1 MTFYIFTFF
10 IIVLLIL
17 TNAITDAP
25 NAIATLVGSKVI
37 NFKKAALLSAFFNM
51 LGIIVMSYIN
61 ISVANCISSMVNLKD
76 GFYGIVGLTSG
87 MISVIIFSFVAMKF
101 GIPTSET
108 HGLIAG
114 ISAASLALYSLD
126 VINWYEW
133 KNVLIGLFWSVVG
146 TYFISIFITK
156 ALDKKL
162 KLIPIKSIKNFQ
174 ILGCCAMSFMHGAQ
188 DGQKFIGVILLFSN
202 ILRASNIHVNN
213 ILSNN
218 IVVFVAIIM
227 GIGVAIGGKSI
238 VDNVGNNI
246 IKLDNRKALISD
258 ISAACTLLF
267 ASLTGLPV
275 STTHI
280 KTMSIVSIGKYYNVD
295 INKFNVYNIF
305 KAWLWTF
312 PVCGLISYFFT
323 KLIQLFLFIR
333 FV

>member
-1 MTFYIFTFF
+1 MAFYIFTFF

-37 NFKKAALLSAFFNM
+37 HFKKAALLSSVFNI

-76 GFYGIVGLTSG
+76 GIYGIIGLTSG
-87 MISVIIFSFVAMKF
+87 MISVIIFAFVAMKF

-114 ISAASLALYSLD
+114 ITGASLALYSID

-133 KNVLIGLFWSVVG
+133 KNIIIGLFWSIIG
-146 TYFISIFITK
+146 TYFISIYVTK
-156 ALDKKL
+156 SLDKK
-162 KLIPIKSIKNFQ
+162 IEHISIKSMKSCQ

-188 DGQKFIGVILLFSN
+188 DGQKFIGIIILFFNIIKQSN
-202 ILRASNIHVNN
+202 ICIINISYNY
-213 ILSNN
+213 I
-218 IVVFVAIIM
+218 IFFVAIIM

-238 VDNVGNNI
+238 VDNIGNNI
-246 IKLDNRKALISD
+246 VKLNNKKALISD
-258 ISAACTLLF
+258 ISSASTLLF

-280 KTMSIVSIGKYYNVD
+280 KTMSIVSIGKYYND
-295 INKFNVYNIF
+295 KINKLNIWKIF
-305 KAWLWTF
+305 KAWFWTF
-312 PVCGLISYFFT
+312 PACGLISYLFT
-323 KLIQLFLFIR
+323 KLIQFLFL
-333 FV
+333 